1 MDVEIKDIL
10 LAVGITVFIAVCVF
24 GLVFVIVLSIPDSSL
39 DDEKTFV
46 IIDSGNING
55 IESFRIYE
63 DTTTGV
69 QYVFIDY
76 GQSGGLSPRYN
87 ADGMIYVNKSPEVS
101 V

>member
-10 LAVGITVFIAVCVF
+10 FTVGIIVLIAVSIF
-24 GLVFVIVLSIPDSSL
+24 GLVFVILPSTNDSSL
-39 DDEKTFV
+39 DEKTFV

-87 ADGMIYVNKSPEVS
+87 SDGMIYVNKTLGVS